1 MAWRDRPSSLVS
13 DRKGLGPLVGLLLV
27 AIVGVVYYI
36 FLRDILTWESIRAH
50 VDEWKNWID
59 QHLLIALLIYFF
71 LYVVVAAFSLPV
83 AGLLSLLAGA
93 LFGRWLGLA
102 VVSTAA
108 TLGATLAFLASRYL
122 LRDWVQSRFAR
133 RLEQFNRGI
142 GRDGLYY
149 LFLLRLIPAVPFFLI
164 NLVMGLTTM
173 RLLPYALVSWAGMLL
188 PGFLYVNAGTEL
200 ATLESP
206 ADLFS
211 WPVLASLAALGL
223 VPLALRY
230 GVRWWHKRSEREE
243 S

>member
-1 MAWRDRPSSLVS
+1 MSRVTPYRH
-13 DRKGLGPLVGLLLV
+13 GFGPLVGLLLI
-27 AIVGVVYYI
+27 AIVGGVYYS
-36 FLRDILTWESIRAH
+36 FLRDILTWEYVRAH
-50 VDEWKNWID
+50 ADSWKNWVD
-59 QHLLIALLIYFF
+59 QHLLMALLLYFF

-102 VVSTAA
+102 IVSTAA

-122 LRDWVQSRFAR
+122 LRDWVQSRFAH

-142 GRDGLYY
+142 RRDGLYY

-200 ATLESP
+200 AALESP
-206 ADLFS
+206 AGLFS

-223 VPLALRY
+223 VPLALRHAL
-230 GVRWWHKRSEREE
+230 RWWHKSGPEASADR
-243 S
+243 